1 MNIAKCARATE
12 IMNKVKGG
20 NPFVFSSRFLSYNEA
35 KEGIRAQQAE
45 ADRRLQQI
53 LSKKNL
59 SAIKMRA

>member
-20 NPFVFSSRFLSYNEA
+20 NPHVFSMRFLDYDEA

-45 ADRRLQQI
+45 ADRRLAQI
-53 LSKKNL
+53 LLKKNL
-59 SAIKMRA
+59 IATKMRA